1 MAEGRTLG
9 DPETIHYGLVPRT
22 NRGIFSLNELPD
34 LAERIQVSLLNV
46 LEERDI
52 GIRGYALRLPLDLLL
67 VASANP
73 EDYTNRGRIITPLK
87 DRFGAEIRTH
97 YPLSLA
103 DELTLIRQ
111 EADIWTAAE
120 LPEHLVEVIA
130 RFTRGVRESP
140 AVDARSGVSARFAI
154 AAAESA
160 AASAVRRSALAEPAA
175 ETPVARVC
183 DLPAM
188 VSTLRGKVEF
198 EVSEEGREEEVL
210 GAHAAPGDRRHV
222 PVPAGQRGPVRPA
235 GQVRGG
241 RHGRVGRAGARHR
254 AAAADRRRPRAGQ
267 DHGPAG
273 HGGRRVLRAR
283 GRGAGVRPGR
293 AVPDA
298 PAVQGHRR
306 RHQRVRDL
314 GTCVYR
320 HGKRGTA
327 WRNTGTAA
335 TSTGRIRWRSRSTCA
350 APSTRWATSIL
361 AGANP
366 ADALR
371 ELLRRGLGDQAG
383 RRGLDDLLR
392 RVRDRQ
398 REIRG
403 SGRLDGIL
411 EQARAL
417 LDTAIG
423 QERAELFPDPS
434 DEARMREADLDAL
447 PADTAQAIRQLA
459 DYDWRSPP
467 PARPSSSSRTLLRSE
482 VLDSQFRGMRQ
493 AMQNPDP
500 QAMQRVKDMLGD
512 LNQMLAADARGEHTQ
527 ADFDQFMER
536 YGDMFPDHPQ
546 NLEELVDSLV
556 SRMAAAE
563 RLLRSLSDE
572 QREEL
577 AQLMANALEDAGL
590 AAEMARLADALRSR
604 RPELDRAGMTGGVQM
619 SGDEPLGLGDATTA
633 LAELADLGELETAL
647 GQDYPGASL
656 DDIDEEAVRRAF
668 GRQAVDDIEALR
680 RIEREL
686 ERQGY
691 LTRNAGQLELTP
703 KAVRTARATRR
714 CAGSSPT

>member
-1 MAEGRTLG
+1 MAKYRYGRYVYG
-9 DPETIHYGLVPRT
+9 PDPL
-22 NRGIFSLNELPD
+22 ELPFD
-34 LAERIQVSLLNV
+34 V
-46 LEERDI
+46 
-52 GIRGYALRLPLDLLL
+52 RG
-67 VASANP
+67 
-73 EDYTNRGRIITPLK
+73 
-87 DRFGAEIRTH
+87 
-97 YPLSLA
+97 
-103 DELTLIRQ
+103 
-111 EADIWTAAE
+111 
-120 LPEHLVEVIA
+120 
-130 RFTRGVRESP
+130 
-140 AVDARSGVSARFAI
+140 AVD
-154 AAAESA
+154 E
-160 AASAVRRSALAEPAA
+160 
-175 ETPVARVC
+175 
-183 DLPAM
+183 M
-188 VSTLRGKVEF
+188 
-198 EVSEEGREEEVL
+198 
-210 GAHAAPGDRRHV
+210 GD
-222 PVPAGQRGPVRPA
+222 
-235 GQVRGG
+235 
-241 RHGRVGRAGARHR
+241 
-254 AAAADRRRPRAGQ
+254 
-267 DHGPAG
+267 
-273 HGGRRVLRAR
+273 
-283 GRGAGVRPGR
+283 
-293 AVPDA
+293 
-298 PAVQGHRR
+298 
-306 RHQRVRDL
+306 
-314 GTCVYR
+314 
-320 HGKRGTA
+320 
-327 WRNTGTAA
+327 
-335 TSTGRIRWRSRSTCA
+335 
-350 APSTRWATSIL
+350 SIL

-371 ELLRRGLGDQAG
+371 DLLRRGLGDQGG

-417 LDTAIG
+417 LDTAVG
-423 QERAELFPDPS
+423 QERAELFPDPG

-459 DYDWRSPP
+459 DYDWRSPA
-467 PARPSSSSRTLLRSE
+467 ARQTFEQLKDMLRSD
-482 VLDSQFRGMRQ
+482 VLDSQFRGMKQ

-527 ADFDQFMER
+527 ADFERFMER
-536 YGDMFPDHPQ
+536 YGDMFPDQPR

-590 AAEMARLADALRSR
+590 AAEMAALADALRGR
-604 RPELDRAGMTGGVQM
+604 RPELDRAGMSGSVQM
-619 SGDEPLGLGDATTA
+619 SGDQPLGLGDATTA

-656 DDIDEEAVRRAF
+656 DDVDEEAVRRAF

-703 KAVRTARATRR
+703 KAVRRLGDTALRKIFADLNFGGRSGDHDQRDAGQAGEFTGTTRPWEFGDEQPLDVPATVRNAVLRGGPPVAGTAVKLSARDFEVAETERRTAAVVSLLVDLSYSMQLRGTWAAAKQTALALHALLRSQFPQDAVQVVGFSNYARELHETELAGLGWDMVQGTNLHHALLLAGRHIDKHPEHEPVVLIVTDGEPTAHLQRDGRSWFDWPPSPETVELTLAEVDKMTRR
-714 CAGSSPT
+714 HAALNIFMLADDARLGAFVDNVARRNGGRVLQAAPEHLGEYVIRDFLRTRGSGRR